1 MFPAASFFALKT
13 HFDPTIFTPS
23 GASTTSHVP
32 AAFNVASSSSIAF
45 SHSGQS
51 GRLWASFKL
60 RGSRASALLVS
71 ATNAYSSAHFSAL
84 AVQSG
89 LGCCIPGADGALLL
103 VDHDPWPPNRSAIF
117 FEGLRTRLALVSASL
132 LSGASEAGSE
142 STAGMLMTG
151 AGFSGTGGK
160 LASVLTMTSS
170 SSTTR
175 DANGLLK

>member
-1 MFPAASFFALKT
+1 M
-13 HFDPTIFTPS
+13 
-23 GASTTSHVP
+23 
-32 AAFNVASSSSIAF
+32 AF
-45 SHSGQS
+45 SHNGQS
-51 GRLWASFKL
+51 NRFLASAKL
-60 RGSRASALLVS
+60 RGSKASELLVS
-71 ATNAYSSAHFSAL
+71 AAKAYSSSHSSTL
-84 AVQSG
+84 VVQST
-89 LGCCIPGADGALLL
+89 LGCCIPGANVDLLT

-117 FEGLRTRLALVSASL
+117 LEGLRTRLALVSASL